1 MDHFVDEG
9 MKKNTIYVILKRYQ
23 RRRTTKRKVGSGKE
37 PVIMTKRRKTTLK
50 KRFNN
55 RDDVSQYN
63 EAKKYNCTQQYIS
76 KCLKSLKVK
85 RYKKKK
91 APYYRNEDIK
101 KIVQKQCRWMCR
113 QYRGYDLV
121 IDDEKYFLFR
131 NYNQIGNDS
140 FYSDNQNLTPS
151 EVKYK
156 SLKKNENKLM
166 LYIAISNRGIS
177 KPYFCK
183 SGLNIRKEIYIN
195 KCLKKITLP
204 FIREY
209 HNNRPYVLWPDK
221 ASSHYANLTKKY
233 FKDDNI
239 NFVSYDHNPTNLPQC
254 RPIEDFFGY
263 LSSIVYAKNWKAK
276 SIQSL
281 KNRIRNFIKKVD
293 ISVVQRM
300 CNGILRDLRKVADN
314 GPLYMAH

>member
-101 KIVQKQCRWMCR
+101 KLYKNNVVGC
-113 QYRGYDLV
+113 V
-121 IDDEKYFLFR
+121 
-131 NYNQIGNDS
+131 GN
-140 FYSDNQNLTPS
+140 
-151 EVKYK
+151 
-156 SLKKNENKLM
+156 
-166 LYIAISNRGIS
+166 IAGM
-177 KPYFCK
+177 
-183 SGLNIRKEIYIN
+183 
-195 KCLKKITLP
+195 T
-204 FIREY
+204 
-209 HNNRPYVLWPDK
+209 
-221 ASSHYANLTKKY
+221 
-233 FKDDNI
+233 
-239 NFVSYDHNPTNLPQC
+239 
-254 RPIEDFFGY
+254 
-263 LSSIVYAKNWKAK
+263 
-276 SIQSL
+276 
-281 KNRIRNFIKKVD
+281 
-293 ISVVQRM
+293 
-300 CNGILRDLRKVADN
+300 
-314 GPLYMAH
+314 